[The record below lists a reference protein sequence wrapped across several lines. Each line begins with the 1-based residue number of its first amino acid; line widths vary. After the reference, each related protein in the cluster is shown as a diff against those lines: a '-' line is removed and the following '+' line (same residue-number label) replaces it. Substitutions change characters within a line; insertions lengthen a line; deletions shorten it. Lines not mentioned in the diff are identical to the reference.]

1 MGNEQIL
8 VVGAGFA
15 GATVAHELAVNGFKV
30 TVIDKRNHVGGNA
43 HDYVNEHGILIHKYG
58 AHLFHTKNDT
68 IFEYLSRFTDWI
80 DYKHKV
86 VAKLPT
92 NDLIPFPPTKTFVN
106 SVGIDYVRSVLYVP
120 YTKKMWGLSINEI
133 DESIIN
139 RVPVRED
146 DNDLYFPN
154 DDYQYLPKQGY
165 SVLIANMLAHENI
178 TVKLSTEFTKDM
190 ESEYFHVFNSMP
202 IDVYYDY
209 KFGEL
214 PYRSIKF
221 QHVDHNQERLSH
233 HPVINF
239 TDNGPHT
246 RMIEWKNFPNHGVN
260 DSVTTVT
267 HEIPCDY
274 KENHMERYYPVKDA
288 KGVNREIYK
297 KYKEIPNDKVTFI
310 GRCGMYVYIDMDQA
324 VSSSLNIAH
333 KFLNNLTNK

>member
-1 MGNEQIL
+1 MGTKQIL

-30 TVIDKRNHVGGNA
+30 TVIDKRNHIAGNA

-68 IFEYLSRFTDWI
+68 IFEYLSRFTEWTE
-80 DYKHKV
+80 YKHKV
-86 VAKLPT
+86 VAKLPSG
-92 NDLIPFPPTKTFVN
+92 DLIPFPPTKTFVN
-106 SVGIDYVRSVLYVP
+106 TMGIDYVRSVLYVP
-120 YTKKMWGLSINEI
+120 YTKKMWGMSINEI
-133 DESIIN
+133 DESVIN

-154 DDYQYLPKQGY
+154 DDYQYLPKEGY
-165 SVLIANMLAHENI
+165 SVLICKMLSHENI
-178 TVKLSTEFTKDM
+178 TVKLNTEFNKDM
-190 ESEYFHVFNSMP
+190 ESDYFHVFNSMP
-202 IDVYYDY
+202 IDVYYDF

-221 QHVDHNQERLSH
+221 QHVNHDQERLSQ

-246 RMIEWKNFPNHGVN
+246 RMIEWKNFPGHGVN
-260 DSVTTVT
+260 DKVTTVT
-267 HEIPCDY
+267 HEMPCDY
-274 KENHMERYYPVKDA
+274 KDNHMERYYPVKDA

-297 KYKEIPNDKVTFI
+297 KYKEIKNDKVTFI

-324 VSSSLNIAH
+324 VSSSLNVAH

>member
-8 VVGAGFA
+8 IVGAGFA
-15 GATVAHELAVNGFKV
+15 GATIAHELASKGFKI
-30 TVIDKRNHVGGNA
+30 TVIEQRDHIGGNA

-58 AHLFHTKNDT
+58 AHLFHTKN
-68 IFEYLSRFTDWI
+68 ESVYHWLSRFTEWVE
-80 DYKHKV
+80 YKHKV
-86 VAKLPT
+86 VAQLP
-92 NDLIPFPPTKTFVN
+92 NGQLIPFPPTKSFVN
-106 SVGIDYVRSVLYVP
+106 RMGIDYVRNVLYVP
-120 YTKKMWGLSINEI
+120 YTKKMWGMGINDI
-133 DESIIN
+133 DESVIN

-146 DNDLYFPN
+146 DGDLYFPN
-154 DDYQYLPKQGY
+154 DEFQFLPKEGY
-165 SVLIANMLAHENI
+165 TVLISKMLSHENI
-178 TVKLSTEFTKDM
+178 TVKLNTKFDKIM
-190 ESEYFHVFNSMP
+190 EKDYFHVFNSMP

-221 QHVDHNQERLSH
+221 QHVNHNQEKLSS

-239 TDNGPHT
+239 TDNNPFT

-260 DSVTTVT
+260 PHITTTT
-267 HEIPCDY
+267 HEMPCDY

-297 KYKEIPNDKVTFI
+297 QYKQIQNDKVTFI